1 MRGTLNS
8 LRSGLES
15 SQSKMALVVS
25 IETPT
30 TCMLKIYRCEDVKDF
45 ALQGRLSLVAASTVL
60 SISISKNIIDS
71 KKDHYLRMEVETGS
85 LGPVWKKMM
94 K

>member
-60 SISISKNIIDS
+60 SISISKNLIDR
-71 KKDHYLRMEVETGS
+71 K
-85 LGPVWKKMM
+85 
-94 K
+94 

>member
-45 ALQGRLSLVAASTVL
+45 ALQGRLSLAAASTVL
-60 SISISKNIIDS
+60 SISKNIIDS
-71 KKDHYLRMEVETGS
+71 KDQHT
-85 LGPVWKKMM
+85 
-94 K
+94 